1 MTENKY
7 MPGKE
12 VQDAL
17 DRLMMITYPAS
28 LCSLTFIARQ
38 ILDVPELTKGG
49 VSFTYDRGYK
59 DGKPRP

>member
-17 DRLMMITYPAS
+17 DRLDDDYVPSQSMQSNFHRPP
-28 LCSLTFIARQ
+28 

-49 VSFTYDRGYK
+49 VSHPYIHDHM
-59 DGKPRP
+59 